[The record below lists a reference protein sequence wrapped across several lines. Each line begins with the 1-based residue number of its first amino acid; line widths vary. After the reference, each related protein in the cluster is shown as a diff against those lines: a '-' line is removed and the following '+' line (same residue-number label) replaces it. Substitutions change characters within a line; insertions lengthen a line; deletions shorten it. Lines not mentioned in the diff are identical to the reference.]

1 MVTFIEKGFLY
12 GFILGLSLG
21 FFIVPY
27 KEVSP
32 MGEGVTET
40 TYLNLVDF
48 IIPLMRVGVITAVI
62 GGLVGFFFYRK
73 KIRACNNK

>member
-1 MVTFIEKGFLY
+1 LVTFIEKGFLY
-12 GFILGLSLG
+12 GVILGLSLG

-48 IIPLMRVGVITAVI
+48 IIPLIRVGVITAII

-73 KIRACNNK
+73 KKKSFQ